1 MDAVIKLPRGV
12 LSYTGVD
19 SVILV
24 LKKHRYTKDIKFVYA
39 DDCIIS
45 DGRNKKLNY
54 QAVIERLEKTGSRIL
69 ATANCGGIEITVEF
83 GGKIQYTLKEGSET
97 TAYEESE

>member
-1 MDAVIKLPRGV
+1 MGIR
-12 LSYTGVD
+12 TE
-19 SVILV
+19 
-24 LKKHRYTKDIKFVYA
+24 T
-39 DDCIIS
+39 
-45 DGRNKKLNY
+45 
-54 QAVIERLEKTGSRIL
+54 IERLEKTGSRIL

>member
-1 MDAVIKLPRGV
+1 MGIRTEKL
-12 LSYTGVD
+12 
-19 SVILV
+19 
-24 LKKHRYTKDIKFVYA
+24 LK
-39 DDCIIS
+39 
-45 DGRNKKLNY
+45 
-54 QAVIERLEKTGSRIL
+54 EKTGSRIL